1 MTERPRRMEQR
12 SGKAAPQGA
21 GLTGR
26 TLGPALALLA
36 CFVPV
41 MRHSLASEPPR
52 RDERVL
58 RCQALGPAAPY
69 PIAGLDS
76 AAARC
81 GELDWQAAGPI
92 NWQKYAQGEY
102 VGHERLAH
110 VPEYRLRVGDE
121 LDVVFRMSR
130 DELPRPYRLN
140 VGDEVRV
147 ESFTDEMLNQDLTIQ
162 PDGTIMLRLLNQV
175 YAARTTVAQLQNEI
189 ERRYKKYYREPAIN
203 VMPLKVNSKL
213 EDMRSSV
220 DLRYGYGGQSR
231 HAKVTPEGT
240 IQLPGI
246 GSIPVQGLSLDEV
259 RTELEERYATRIAA
273 LDVTP
278 VLVTRA
284 RRYVYVL
291 GEVRAPGRYELDGP
305 TTVMQS
311 ISMAGGWIH
320 GGNVW
325 NTVVFRRGDDWRL
338 MATRLDLRGPL
349 YSRRPCPADE
359 IWINDS
365 DIVLVPKSRV
375 LVAQNVIDLV
385 FKQGLFK
392 VVPFRLNTSYS
403 TFRIIGL
410 VPKVPITSGL
420 PTPPTHIPGPTPH

>member
-1 MTERPRRMEQR
+1 MTERPRRMR
-12 SGKAAPQGA
+12 QGPRLKQPA
-21 GLTGR
+21 GVGLDGR
-26 TLGPALALLA
+26 TVWRALALLA
-36 CFVPV
+36 CLFFVLPPTFAAERPV
-41 MRHSLASEPPR
+41 
-52 RDERVL
+52 RDRSVL
-58 RCQALGPAAPY
+58 PCQALGPAAPY

-81 GELDWQAAGPI
+81 GELPWQEAGPI

-121 LDVVFRMSR
+121 LDVIFRLSR

-140 VGDEVRV
+140 VGDEVRI
-147 ESFTDEMLNQDLTIQ
+147 ESFTDATLNQDLTIQ
-162 PDGTIMLRLLNQV
+162 PDGTITLRLLNQV
-175 YAARTTVAQLQNEI
+175 YAARTTVTQLQNEI
-189 ERRYKKYYREPAIN
+189 ERRYKQYYRQPSIN

-231 HAKVTPEGT
+231 RAKVTPEGT

-278 VLVTRA
+278 VLVSRA
-284 RRYVYVL
+284 PRYVYVL
-291 GEVRAPGRYELDGP
+291 GEVRVPGRYELDGP

-338 MATRLDLRGPL
+338 MATRLELRGPL
-349 YSRRPCPADE
+349 YSHRPCPADE

-365 DIVLVPKSRV
+365 DIVVVPKSRV

-385 FKQGLFK
+385 FTQGLFK
-392 VVPFRLNTSYS
+392 IVPFRMNTSYS
-403 TFRIIGL
+403 VFRIIGL
-410 VPKVPITSGL
+410 EPKVPITSGL
-420 PTPPTHIPGPTPH
+420 PTPTSPVPVPTPH